1 MKAYLLIFF
10 FLLFYSIKSTELSHS
25 EVCKVMKRICINNAR
40 RLIKIGN
47 SLYNN
52 RKAQCEREYA
62 HCMKK
67 KL

>member
-1 MKAYLLIFF
+1 MKAYLLILF

-25 EVCKVMKRICINNAR
+25 KSCKEIKKKCIDKAR
-40 RLIKIGN
+40 KLSKIGN
-47 SLYNN
+47 SLYNYL
-52 RKAQCEREYA
+52 KAQCEREYS

>member
-10 FLLFYSIKSTELSHS
+10 FLLFYSIKSTEVSQS
-25 EVCKVMKRICINNAR
+25 EMCYELRRMCINKAR
-40 RLIKIGN
+40 RFIKIGN